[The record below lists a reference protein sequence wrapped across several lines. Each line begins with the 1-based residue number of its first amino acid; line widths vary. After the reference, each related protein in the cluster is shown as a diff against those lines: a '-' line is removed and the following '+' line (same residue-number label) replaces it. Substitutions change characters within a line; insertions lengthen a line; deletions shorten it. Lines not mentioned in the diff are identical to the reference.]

1 MKRKVVLALVA
12 TLTLTVGSIGT
23 VFAMN
28 NSQGITIQ
36 ISELSNHEHVWGAKQ
51 WVVDKEAVYETV
63 HHPAE
68 THEEEQWVVDKE
80 AWTETIDHPEEG
92 HYETVTITDK
102 EAWDEPV
109 YDYCT
114 VCNVCGEIIGSNYL
128 GIHDTLDDHYAK
140 TGCAANQGYTGNVQ
154 KQVDTIHHP
163 AVTHE
168 EQQWVVDKEAW
179 TETIEHPE
187 EGHYEHTCTDCGE
200 VQNSETGEV
209 ITPGNPT
216 DPETPGTDDPTTEE
230 PETPDNTTDTGEN
243 KDQQNDNKTATA
255 DKSEKADTT
264 VTVSTE
270 KKSPKTGD
278 SASLI
283 YLATLA
289 GSAVTGSTAFGLR
302 RKFKK

>member
-1 MKRKVVLALVA
+1 MKRKVVLALIA

-28 NSQGITIQ
+28 DSQGITIQ
-36 ISELSNHEHVWGAKQ
+36 ISESGNHEHVWGAEE
-51 WVVDKEAVYETV
+51 WVVDKEAVYE
-63 HHPAE
+63 
-68 THEEEQWVVDKE
+68 EQWV
-80 AWTETIDHPEEG
+80 IDTPE
-92 HYETVTITDK
+92 
-102 EAWDEPV
+102 
-109 YDYCT
+109 
-114 VCNVCGEIIGSNYL
+114 
-128 GIHDTLDDHYAK
+128 
-140 TGCAANQGYTGNVQ
+140 
-154 KQVDTIHHP
+154 
-163 AVTHE
+163 
-168 EQQWVVDKEAW
+168 W
-179 TETIEHPE
+179 TETIEHPAEYEDQWIVDVPAYDQPVYENHTICYTCREQGLGNVIIDGQAGAHQIMHAEKGETCHYGTETIQVDTIHHDEVGHWEKVLIKDSWTETIEHSE
-187 EGHYEHTCTDCGE
+187 EGHYEDVLVSPEEGHWEHTCTDCGE

-289 GSAVTGSTAFGLR
+289 GSAVTGGTAFGLR

>member
-36 ISELSNHEHVWGAKQ
+36 ISELSNHEHVWGA
-51 WVVDKEAVYETV
+51 
-63 HHPAE
+63 
-68 THEEEQWVVDKE
+68 EQWVVDKE
-80 AWTETIDHPEEG
+80 AWTETIDHPAETHEE
-92 HYETVTITDK
+92 EKWVVDK
-102 EAWDEPV
+102 EAWEEQKIV
-109 YDYCT
+109 GYHT
-114 VCNVCGEIIGSNYL
+114 VCNICGEEYTNSN
-128 GIHDTLDDHYAK
+128 DHYL
-140 TGCAANQGYTGNVQ
+140 TYGCKSASYTGNVPIY
-154 KQVDTIHHP
+154 DTIHHP
-163 AVTHE
+163 EEGHWETVTI
-168 EQQWVVDKEAW
+168 VDKEAW